1 MIYTLTLN
9 PALDYDI
16 YTDSFYLGKLN
27 LSKKNNYR
35 VGGKGINV
43 SIMLKNLG
51 VENIALGYIGGFV
64 GNYILEECNKKGLQ
78 TKFITIKDNN
88 RINIKLNSN
97 SEETEISGIS
107 PNISLENLEKLKLE
121 IKKMTEKD
129 ILVLSGSIN
138 TSLSN
143 DLYKEI
149 SKLTKAKI
157 ILDTRGNLLLDNIYN
172 NLLIKPNIKELEEVF
187 NEKIENEE
195 QIYKLCE
202 VFFEKGV
209 ENVMLSMGKDGAYL
223 ITKNEM
229 YKGTVPDGKL
239 INSIG
244 AGDSTVA
251 GFIYSYLNNESLENT
266 LKMAIACGSATA
278 YSYEIGEKEEVL
290 KLLNDIKIEKI
301 R

>member
-97 SEETEISGIS
+97 SEETEISGLS
-107 PNISLENLEKLKLE
+107 PNISVENLEKLKLE